1 MAKKLVRNTDQVAD
15 ILTTLIEAAKKQA
28 LAGVTNTGRKVTQK
42 DFEILNRARRAK
54 KKLDD
59 PPQIVGS
66 PNNV

>member
-59 PPQIVGS
+59 PPK
-66 PNNV
+66 